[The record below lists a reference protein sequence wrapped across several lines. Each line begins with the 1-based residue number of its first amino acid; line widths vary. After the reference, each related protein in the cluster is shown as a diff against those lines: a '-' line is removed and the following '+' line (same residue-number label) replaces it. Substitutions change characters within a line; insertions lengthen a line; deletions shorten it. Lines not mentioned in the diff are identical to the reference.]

1 MPSLITLATG
11 SIANLA
17 SAATVAASSFTMTLQ
32 SPQQLLDKIDFS
44 EYDRLR
50 EYYSPDIDQAA
61 EPTYAEPSPV
71 ARIDVEHM
79 EAAPSQAQQQ
89 GQPQSSSLPR
99 LIRGR
104 VQRFGDNVDTD
115 SIAPTEICLGS
126 PSPEQLGRGAFC
138 HTRPEVYERAQAGAT
153 ILVAGTAFG
162 TGSSR
167 EQAPKALLAAGIRAV
182 VARSFAFIYARNQ
195 ANSGLLGIKVRD
207 DRFYELALEGV
218 EVEIDVEGRAVVCGG
233 ERFGFRLDPI
243 EERLIAA
250 GGLLKMYDLHGNAL
264 FKYLQDAVTTVNSPR
279 SESLEDMV
287 VSKTNGKL
295 DW

>member
-1 MPSLITLATG
+1 
-11 SIANLA
+11 
-17 SAATVAASSFTMTLQ
+17 MTLQ
-32 SPQQLLDKIDFS
+32 SPQQLLDQIDFT

-61 EPTYAEPSPV
+61 EPTYAEPSPA
-71 ARIDVEHM
+71 ARTDAEC
-79 EAAPSQAQQQ
+79 EKEPPSQAHQQQ
-89 GQPQSSSLPR
+89 QQSESSPLPR

-126 PSPEQLGRGAFC
+126 PTPEQLGRGAFC

-264 FKYLQDAVTTVNSPR
+264 FKYLQDAVTTVNNPK
-279 SESLEDMV
+279 SEPEEDVV